1 MNTLISNSTNT
12 ITASIPTDSLYYTT
26 GTDSLANTTST
37 SITGTGTGTFP
48 DHLFSTTT
56 KNLTFTIKDS
66 EEFKEIIQIVPNKVY
81 KFIFN
86 DDTEI
91 KTVCDKEDEK
101 FFDLEY
107 AFFLALAKKKFSK
120 THTLSGVMRM
130 ANELKDSKRYDKI
143 VKKGLK
149 LFKKQQ
155 EEKIKEKEEEN
166 RKKEQHKKYIQKKKD
181 RDRKQAE
188 RAKENLYN
196 IIRDAIKD
204 AKNKEG

>member
-1 MNTLISNSTNT
+1 
-12 ITASIPTDSLYYTT
+12 
-26 GTDSLANTTST
+26 
-37 SITGTGTGTFP
+37 
-48 DHLFSTTT
+48 
-56 KNLTFTIKDS
+56 
-66 EEFKEIIQIVPNKVY
+66 
-81 KFIFN
+81 
-86 DDTEI
+86 
-91 KTVCDKEDEK
+91 
-101 FFDLEY
+101 
-107 AFFLALAKKKFSK
+107 
-120 THTLSGVMRM
+120 MRK

-181 RDRKQAE
+181 RDHKQAE
-188 RAKENLYN
+188 RARENLYN